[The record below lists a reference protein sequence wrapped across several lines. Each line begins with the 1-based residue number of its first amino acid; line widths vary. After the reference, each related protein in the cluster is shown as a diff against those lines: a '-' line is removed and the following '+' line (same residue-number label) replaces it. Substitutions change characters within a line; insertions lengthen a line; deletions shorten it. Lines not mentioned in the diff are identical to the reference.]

1 MLSALIV
8 EDEYLAQEELIYLIE
23 KHSQIKIK
31 ACFEDGLE
39 AFKFLQTQ
47 RVDIVFLDIN
57 IPSIDGMLLAK
68 NIHQFSQ
75 KPQIVFTTA
84 CKDFAVDAFAL
95 EAFDYLLKPL
105 SEQRVMGVLQKL
117 ERQQQSSPSAE
128 VSLPFSAKTLNLYH
142 NNRIF
147 ITPFNDICYALAND
161 KITHVFTE
169 KGEFTVPFTLNELMN
184 RLPNDDFFR
193 VHRSYCV
200 NLQKIQEIIPWV
212 NSTYMLKLS
221 TISTKIP
228 VSRGNL
234 KTFKALMNL

>member
-23 KHSQIKIK
+23 KHSHIKIK

-39 AFKFLQTQ
+39 AFKFLQNQ

-105 SEQRVMGVLQKL
+105 SEQRVMGGTAKV
-117 ERQQQSSPSAE
+117 RASVSSI
-128 VSLPFSAKTLNLYH
+128 SLSRCCPTLFSKNT
-142 NNRIF
+142 
-147 ITPFNDICYALAND
+147 
-161 KITHVFTE
+161 
-169 KGEFTVPFTLNELMN
+169 
-184 RLPNDDFFR
+184 
-193 VHRSYCV
+193 
-200 NLQKIQEIIPWV
+200 
-212 NSTYMLKLS
+212 
-221 TISTKIP
+221 
-228 VSRGNL
+228 
-234 KTFKALMNL
+234 